1 MSKELIEQLAK
12 EHGAI
17 FTDWQ
22 NAREPEIAFY
32 GGTTQLEAFAKAYA
46 QTQGQSIP
54 DGWKLVPIEPTP
66 EMIEAGNKAAHE
78 GGCDL
83 WQLKREVMNAWPAML
98 NAAPIESG
106 VKG

>member
-32 GGTTQLEAFAKAYA
+32 GGTTQLEAFATHRHRGRVYLM
-46 QTQGQSIP
+46 
-54 DGWKLVPIEPTP
+54 DG
-66 EMIEAGNKAAHE
+66 
-78 GGCDL
+78 
-83 WQLKREVMNAWPAML
+83 
-98 NAAPIESG
+98 S
-106 VKG
+106 